1 MAAVKKRYKLRLNS
15 LDKIQELLQE
25 LYNEAD
31 KNIVEIQNQM
41 NKLSNSVAL
50 NDEIM
55 DSKTKYAKAMND
67 FITNKDKAI
76 GRKLD
81 IAKLMTEIHKF
92 NGDVRKMVDNE
103 ESVGN
108 WEDLKDVVE
117 SSTNDSNDQE
127 TVETDSYSI
136 NKHSQLDNGKFKT
149 N

>member
-1 MAAVKKRYKLRLNS
+1 MAAVKQRYKLRLNS
-15 LDKIQELLQE
+15 LDKIEELLQE

-76 GRKLD
+76 GRKLE

-117 SSTNDSNDQE
+117 STINDDNNQE

-136 NKHSQLDNGKFKT
+136 NKHS
-149 N
+149 

>member
-15 LDKIQELLQE
+15 PDKIEELLQE

-117 SSTNDSNDQE
+117 STTNDDNNQE

-136 NKHSQLDNGKFKT
+136 NKHS
-149 N
+149 

>member
-15 LDKIQELLQE
+15 LSKIEELLQE

-117 SSTNDSNDQE
+117 STTNDSNYQE

-136 NKHSQLDNGKFKT
+136 NKHS
-149 N
+149 

>member
-1 MAAVKKRYKLRLNS
+1 MATVKKRYKLRLNS
-15 LDKIQELLQE
+15 LDKIEELLQE

-117 SSTNDSNDQE
+117 STTNDDNNQE

-136 NKHSQLDNGKFKT
+136 NKHS
-149 N
+149 

>member
-1 MAAVKKRYKLRLNS
+1 M
-15 LDKIQELLQE
+15 QE

-117 SSTNDSNDQE
+117 STTNDSNDQE
-127 TVETDSYSI
+127 TVEIDSYSI
-136 NKHSQLDNGKFKT
+136 NKHS
-149 N
+149 

>member
-15 LDKIQELLQE
+15 LDKIEELLQE

-117 SSTNDSNDQE
+117 STTNDSNEQE
-127 TVETDSYSI
+127 TVEIDSYSI
-136 NKHSQLDNGKFKT
+136 NKHS
-149 N
+149 

>member
-1 MAAVKKRYKLRLNS
+1 MAIVKKRYRLKLNS
-15 LDKIQELLQE
+15 LEKIEELLQE
-25 LYNEAD
+25 LYNESD

-41 NKLSNSVAL
+41 NKLANSVTL

-92 NGDVRKMVDNE
+92 NGDIKSMVSDN

-108 WEDLKDVVE
+108 WENLKDE
-117 SSTNDSNDQE
+117 QWSSSTNNDEQ
-127 TVETDSYSI
+127 VESDKYSI
-136 NKHSQLDNGKFKT
+136 NKRN
-149 N
+149 